1 MDRSSLCKCR
11 APIGAVRLWDIATGQ
26 TLSVVSG
33 HAADAQTVVFS
44 PDGKLVATSGD
55 HDTAGI
61 WNLLTG
67 KDLMVLKQ
75 NDNVTGI
82 AFSPDEKYLV
92 TCSFD
97 GSVRLWEV
105 ATGKEVR
112 RFAGHTSEVRAV
124 AFSPDGKYILTASFD
139 GTSRLWFTDIHNTIR
154 AVCALL
160 TSEERIQFGVS
171 NEGPTCPAQ

>member
-1 MDRSSLCKCR
+1 
-11 APIGAVRLWDIATGQ
+11 
-26 TLSVVSG
+26 
-33 HAADAQTVVFS
+33 
-44 PDGKLVATSGD
+44 
-55 HDTAGI
+55 
-61 WNLLTG
+61 
-67 KDLMVLKQ
+67 MVLKQ

-112 RFAGHTSEVRAV
+112 RFAGHTVAAFGA
-124 AFSPDGKYILTASFD
+124 AFSPDGKYILTSGRDGTARLWDVETGQEARRFTGHRSEVRDVAFSPVGKYILTTSFD
-139 GTSRLWFTDIHNTIR
+139 GTARLWFTDIHNTIR
-154 AVCALL
+154 AVCTLL
-160 TSEERIQFGVS
+160 TSEERMQFGIS